1 MAKKKSTLA
10 KDPLE
15 KLRYFC
21 LSQGVSGILG
31 IGRLFRRIDY
41 DGSKQLDM
49 MEFQRDGS
57 GRIDLNEFLVGIR
70 PPMSECRLRVIDEA
84 YNKLDKNK
92 DGVINLDDV
101 KGVYDVTKHPKFI
114 NGELTEDQILNKF
127 LNIFESSSKNIDGNV
142 TKSEFL
148 EYYAGISASI
158 DNDAYFDL
166 MMRNAWKL

>member
-1 MAKKKSTLA
+1 MNFNRPRTAGDHRNNELREMAKKKSTLA

-21 LSQGVSGILG
+21 LSQG
-31 IGRLFRRIDY
+31 
-41 DGSKQLDM
+41 
-49 MEFQRDGS
+49 
-57 GRIDLNEFLVGIR
+57 